1 MESTLGQWIDPGL
14 SAFLLQKGPS
24 MRIDQSDISS
34 TSGRLYNKSYG
45 QTGKGSNV
53 GFVGIVD
60 KTTEQE
66 TTTYEAKGS
75 VTTKDG
81 RSIDINVS
89 TAMERCK
96 VSEVF
101 VPMASPM
108 DALFDPLIIN
118 TGSDTAGLSDKKF
131 KFDLDAD
138 GKEDEIASL
147 SKGSGFLAL
156 DKNGDGKVN
165 DGNELFGV
173 KSGDGFADL
182 AEYDTD
188 GNGWIDENDEV
199 FDKLKV
205 WYKSEEGDELKSLK
219 DAGVGA
225 IFLGAEET
233 EFRMDGADQVLD
245 GKVRKTGVFLKENGE
260 AGTIQHVDMAI
271 KGREAELLT
280 EDEKLEELMN
290 QIRSQSTQN
299 RQRNN
304 NNTNAQRRAQKAA
317 RQKKQLQEYQKRQ
330 DMQKELTEK
339 AIERRKMLYGT

>member
-138 GKEDEIASL
+138 GKEDEISSL
-147 SKGSGFLAL
+147 SKGSGFLAM
-156 DKNGDGKVN
+156 DKNGDGKIN

-182 AEYDTD
+182 AEYDSD
-188 GNGWIDENDEV
+188 GNGWIDENDPI
-199 FDKLKV
+199 FDKLRV
-205 WYKSEEGDELKSLK
+205 WSMNEKGDMELYTLRQS
-219 DAGVGA
+219 DVGA
-225 IFLGAEET
+225 IYLGRVRGDYIHHDDEHKARAAIRESGIFLHES
-233 EFRMDGADQVLD
+233 DGH
-245 GKVRKTGVFLKENGE
+245 
-260 AGTIQHVDMAI
+260 AGSIQHVDFA
-271 KGREAELLT
+271 T
-280 EDEKLEELMN
+280 
-290 QIRSQSTQN
+290 
-299 RQRNN
+299 
-304 NNTNAQRRAQKAA
+304 
-317 RQKKQLQEYQKRQ
+317 
-330 DMQKELTEK
+330 
-339 AIERRKMLYGT
+339 

>member
-1 MESTLGQWIDPGL
+1 MLFGEVVW
-14 SAFLLQKGPS
+14 QKGLI
-24 MRIDQSDISS
+24 MKIDQSEINS
-34 TSGRLYNKSYG
+34 TANRYYEKNYG
-45 QTGKGSNV
+45 QSGKGSNV
-53 GFVGIVD
+53 GFAGIAY

-66 TTTYEAKGS
+66 STTYEAKGS

-81 RSIDINVS
+81 RSIDVNVS

-118 TGSDTAGLSDKKF
+118 TGTDTAGLSDEKF

-138 GKEDEIASL
+138 GKEDEISTL
-147 SKGSGFLAL
+147 SKGSGFLSL
-156 DKNGDGKVN
+156 DKNGDGKIN

-182 AEYDTD
+182 SEYDSD

-205 WYKSEEGDELKSLK
+205 WYKSEDGDELKSLK

-304 NNTNAQRRAQKAA
+304 NNTNAQRRAQKTA

>member
-1 MESTLGQWIDPGL
+1 M
-14 SAFLLQKGPS
+14 K
-24 MRIDQSDISS
+24 IDQSEINS
-34 TSGRLYNKSYG
+34 TANRYYEKSFG
-45 QTGKGSNV
+45 QSGKGSNV
-53 GFVGIVD
+53 GFVGITS

-81 RSIDINVS
+81 RRIDVNVS
-89 TAMERCK
+89 TSMERCK

-108 DALFDPLIIN
+108 DVLFDPLIIN
-118 TGSDTAGLSDKKF
+118 TGAKTTGLNDAKF
-131 KFDLDAD
+131 KFDLDSD
-138 GKEDEIASL
+138 GKEDEISTL

-156 DKNGDGKVN
+156 DKNDDGKIN

-173 KSGDGFADL
+173 KSGDGFKDL
-182 AEYDTD
+182 TEYDTD

-205 WYKSEEGDELKSLK
+205 WYKTEDSDELKNLK

-233 EFRMDGADQVLD
+233 EFRLDGGDQVLD
-245 GKVRKTGVFLKENGE
+245 GKVRKTGMFLKENGE

-271 KGREAELLT
+271 KGREEELLT
-280 EDEKLEELMN
+280 EDEKLEETMN
-290 QIRSQSTQN
+290 QIRNQSTQN

-304 NNTNAQRRAQKAA
+304 NTNAQRRAQRAA
-317 RQKKQLQEYQKRQ
+317 RQKKQLEEYYKKKDIQKQ
-330 DMQKELTEK
+330 LTEE
-339 AIERRKMLYGT
+339 AIERRKEVYQERDMVN

>member
-1 MESTLGQWIDPGL
+1 
-14 SAFLLQKGPS
+14 

-138 GKEDEIASL
+138 G
-147 SKGSGFLAL
+147 
-156 DKNGDGKVN
+156 
-165 DGNELFGV
+165 NELFGV

-182 AEYDTD
+182 AEYDSD

-260 AGTIQHVDMAI
+260 AGTIQHVDIAI

-280 EDEKLEELMN
+280 EDEKLVELMN